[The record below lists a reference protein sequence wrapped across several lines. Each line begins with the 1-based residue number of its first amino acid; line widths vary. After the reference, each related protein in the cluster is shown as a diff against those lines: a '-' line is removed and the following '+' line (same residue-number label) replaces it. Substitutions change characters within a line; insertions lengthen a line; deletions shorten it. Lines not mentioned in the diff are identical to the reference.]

1 MIDKAFSSVY
11 ILYLVIKFSHILEK
25 VCLLIIIYGVINM
38 LKNKIATYSL
48 SAMFMVAA
56 PLAVAVTPGHA
67 AEKVWAEGNVKTI
80 DYETHH
86 TSTSLVK
93 GIYKDQGAWKW
104 RMWPTCLNGG
114 YRFLTVE
121 IDPRRHGIAFWSVQI
136 PKTGFYRLETSYFA
150 TENRTTDADYAV
162 YVNKSTSPKPVYK
175 TVINQTQ
182 AHGSSTPWKSLGT
195 YCLQENDI
203 SMIVLDN
210 MDDSGSA
217 STDASR
223 WTYVGEKYN
232 SERCGG
238 TVNMAPV
245 NHLLLNNRVK

>member
-1 MIDKAFSSVY
+1 MIDKAISSVY
-11 ILYLVIKFSHILEK
+11 ILSLIMEFFSCSRK

-38 LKNKIATYSL
+38 FKNKIVTYSL
-48 SAMFMVAA
+48 SGMFMVAA

-67 AEKVWAEGNVKTI
+67 WDMITI
-80 DYETHH
+80 DSETHQNN
-86 TSTSLVK
+86 TNLTEGSYIDT
-93 GIYKDQGAWKW
+93 GAWKW
-104 RMWPTCLNGG
+104 RLWPTCANGG

-121 IDPRRHGIAFWSVQI
+121 IDPQRHGIAFWLVQV
-136 PKTGFYRLETSYFA
+136 PKTGFYKLETSYFA

-162 YVNKSTSPKPVYK
+162 YVNTTTAAAANQSVTPVYAV
-175 TVINQTQ
+175 TINQTQ
-182 AHGSSTPWKSLGT
+182 AHGSSVPWVNLGT
-195 YCLQENDI
+195 YCLEKNDI

-223 WTYVGEKYN
+223 WTYVGEEYN

-245 NHLLLNNRVK
+245 NHLLLNNG

>member
-1 MIDKAFSSVY
+1 
-11 ILYLVIKFSHILEK
+11 
-25 VCLLIIIYGVINM
+25 M
-38 LKNKIATYSL
+38 LKNKILTHSL
-48 SAMFMVAA
+48 CTMFMVAA
-56 PLAVAVTPGHA
+56 PLAVAVTPGNA

-121 IDPRRHGIAFWSVQI
+121 IDPQRHGIAFWSVQI

-162 YVNKSTSPKPVYK
+162 YVNKSTNTKPVYK

-195 YCLQENDI
+195 YCLEKNDI

-210 MDDSGSA
+210 YDDSGSA

-223 WTYVGEKYN
+223 WIFVGEKYN
-232 SERCGG
+232 SQRCGG
-238 TVNMAPV
+238 MDITPIIQP
-245 NHLLLNNRVK
+245 LLLKKKK